1 MKKMM
6 LCLILWLL
14 SGILLLPIY
23 AVAPIDTERM
33 EAALPQEI
41 QEDIGIEPDS
51 GDLTTALKHITAKL
65 KRLFLEYMRS
75 SMAEGFIMLGISA
88 CCGLIGAFSGIANGD
103 VLKKAMD
110 MAAISAVAG
119 LCVSGTSGVLEACSH
134 SIDQLSGFSAVFIPI
149 YGAAVA
155 AAGYPGAALS
165 SATATLIASN
175 LLLALA
181 SKLLMP
187 AVYLHIILSAAAH
200 IAENEVL
207 SGLAEWMRKTALG
220 FFKYFLMLYTG
231 YVSLSGLI
239 STSTDAMALRT
250 AKMTIS
256 GSVPVLGSVVSDVSE
271 AMLSGAVLLKNAV
284 GIYGFIGAVAI
295 CLGPF
300 AAAGARLMVFKLL
313 SLLASGMSGGH
324 LAGLL
329 ADISESYSIA
339 LGLLGTCCAI
349 LFLSFVIGSVVIG
362 G

>member
-1 MKKMM
+1 
-6 LCLILWLL
+6 
-14 SGILLLPIY
+14 
-23 AVAPIDTERM
+23 M
-33 EAALPQEI
+33 EAALPEEI
-41 QEDIGIEPDS
+41 QEDIGITPDS
-51 GDLTTALKHITAKL
+51 GDLTTALKRIAAKL
-65 KRLFLEYMRS
+65 AKLFRDRLRS
-75 SMAEGFIMLGISA
+75 SAAEGFVMLGISA
-88 CCGLIGAFSGIANGD
+88 CCGLVGTFSGIANAD

-110 MAAISAVAG
+110 MAAVSAVTG
-119 LCVSGTSGVLEACSH
+119 LCISGTSGVLEACSH

-155 AAGYPGAALS
+155 ASGYPGAALS
-165 SATATLIASN
+165 SATATLIASD
-175 LLLALA
+175 LLLVLA
-181 SKLLMP
+181 AKILMP
-187 AVYLHIILSAAAH
+187 AVYLHIVLSAAAH

-207 SGLAEWMRKTALG
+207 SGFAEWMRKSALG
-220 FFKYFLMLYTG
+220 FFKYFLVLYTG
-231 YVSLSGLI
+231 YISLSGLI
-239 STSTDAMALRT
+239 SASTDAMALRT

-329 ADISESYSIA
+329 GDISESYSIA